1 MINKYPEV
9 IKIYGN
15 TYYTHKQPSEVLDL
29 WLVYEGQGNVQSVSV
44 TTSGDVS
51 VSNSI
56 NTAQII
62 DNEGNS
68 YATGDVVVLR
78 LSAGTLNTN
87 STINVNVTTSGGM
100 IIAQRV
106 VVVVNDC

>member
-1 MINKYPEV
+1 MNKYPEV

-15 TYYTHKQPSEVLDL
+15 TYYTKKQPSEVLDL

-56 NTAQII
+56 NTAQIT

-68 YATGDVVVLR
+68 YAVGDVVVLR

-100 IIAQRV
+100 IITQRV